1 VYDDPELVRTDAL
14 GLALARDL
22 GASRAAL
29 LRGHGAVVLGE
40 DIPDCVT
47 AALFLE
53 ESAER
58 LILAASVGEPRE
70 YTADEI
76 ARVRAGL
83 VQRSVSLKTWNDA
96 VERARIAGRL
106 DDLD

>member
-1 VYDDPELVRTDAL
+1 M
-14 GLALARDL
+14 
-22 GASRAAL
+22 
-29 LRGHGAVVLGE
+29 LGE

-47 AALFLE
+47 GALFLE

-58 LILAASVGEPRE
+58 LILAASIGEPRE

-76 ARVRAGL
+76 SRVRAGL

-106 DDLD
+106 D